1 MTSINPFSGYVA
13 QGSQIER
20 AQSADKTRQV
30 RRTQDLSKN
39 IALQDDQLEHQ
50 VESADAV
57 AAIHDDQQPPPQQQ
71 QHPQKDPK
79 DDKPSEEPPHLD
91 VTA

>member
-13 QGSQIER
+13 QGSQVER
-20 AQSADKTRQV
+20 AQAADKTRQA

-57 AAIHDDQQPPPQQQ
+57 APIHDDQQPPQQR
-71 QHPQKDPK
+71 QHPHKDPK
-79 DDKPSEEPPHLD
+79 DDKPDEPPHLD